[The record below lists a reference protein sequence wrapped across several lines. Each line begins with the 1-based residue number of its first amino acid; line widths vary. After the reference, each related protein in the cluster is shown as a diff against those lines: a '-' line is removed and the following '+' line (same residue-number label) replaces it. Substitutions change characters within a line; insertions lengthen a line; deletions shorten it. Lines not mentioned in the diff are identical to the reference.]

1 MKVKK
6 CPFCGEEQDIHMR
19 ANYSPKMRVWLV
31 FIKCEVFG
39 GQTKVFPCEEDP
51 ESEEWEND
59 ACVKALRAWNKR
71 NGRN

>member
-1 MKVKK
+1 MKRSASVKRYK
-6 CPFCGEEQDIHMR
+6 TSPCKDCGFRRLGCHSSCKPYIDFQEYL
-19 ANYSPKMRVWLV
+19 A
-31 FIKCEVFG
+31 
-39 GQTKVFPCEEDP
+39 KVFPCEEDP